1 MKQTEQE
8 QKPKKKLNEK
18 DVTKQV
24 LDWAAVRG
32 ESVRLF
38 RMQTTGIPDGKG
50 GFRFNSEK
58 GAPDFI
64 GVYLMAKIPVLFA
77 FEIKS
82 PTGRQSESQ
91 KKWQEKAEGF
101 GIQYFIIKS
110 WEDAESATTKIHNQH
125 RQKISWSYLG
135 PQFPE
140 FPKIEASKWANLTDS
155 AGGVKRTTKASAVK
169 LQNETSPNLL
179 QQH

>member
-8 QKPKKKLNEK
+8 QKQRKKLNEK

-38 RMQTTGIPDGKG
+38 RMQSTGIPDGKG

-110 WEDAESATTKIHNQH
+110 WEDAETATTKIHNQH

-140 FPKIEASKWANLTDS
+140 FPKIEKSKWANLSDS
-155 AGGVKRTTKASAVK
+155 AGGVKRTTKASAIK